1 MPPRTRLRTAAASQ
15 MANAVSLRSTEQ
27 PHKKAVS
34 PLKRAEHPQT
44 PTSGNSPSKKKLK
57 TIVKQ
62 ALLQP
67 VPPPPRWREAYALIE
82 EQRKT
87 FIAPVDTMG
96 CDKAGD
102 VDINKLVCNEDS
114 ASTKMGVLKEER
126 SERDRRL
133 SCLVSLMLSSQTK
146 DEVTAQAT
154 LNLRLNLENSL
165 TVDSLRNASLNEIE
179 NCINKVG
186 FWKKKAQFIKLMADD
201 LFFKHDSDVPKTLEE
216 LVALK
221 GVGPKM
227 AFLALSNAWS
237 INLGIGVDTHVHRI
251 SNRLGWVQTSDPEA
265 TRIHLES
272 WLPRD
277 LFQEINHL
285 LVGFGQVICL
295 PVGPKCED
303 CYVGRVPELC
313 PSSKAEANREKIK
326 SKSLKRIKSTSSS
339 QSPKKGLS
347 RSQKAHIDIK
357 LEDPEDCNNN
367 SDPDKI
373 TSPSVTLKSSRF
385 FTDSRLKQDQEQLIK
400 QESPEDADDKQ
411 KQKGKQVEIDPMPIR
426 TDHEATRTSIE
437 AIDNSPLASSPLS
450 EIDDHLT
457 PQPCSSHQALSW

>member
-1 MPPRTRLRTAAASQ
+1 MPPRTRLNTQALQSTANSAP
-15 MANAVSLRSTEQ
+15 VSSAKRS
-27 PHKKAVS
+27 PSKAVS
-34 PLKRAEHPQT
+34 PSKRSHPALSSSPEKL
-44 PTSGNSPSKKKLK
+44 PTKKKTK
-57 TIVKQ
+57 TVVKQ
-62 ALLQP
+62 ALLDP
-67 VPPPPRWREAYALIE
+67 VPPPARWKEAYRLIE

-102 VDINKLVCNEDS
+102 MDLNQIDS
-114 ASTKMGVLKEER
+114 SDSISKEKIDQLKQR
-126 SERDRRL
+126 SERERRL

-154 LNLRLNLENSL
+154 LNLRLQLKDSL
-165 TVDSLRNASLNEIE
+165 TVDSLRSASLNEIE

-201 LFFKHDSDVPKTLEE
+201 LFLKHDSDVPKTLEE
-216 LVALK
+216 LIALK

-272 WLPRD
+272 WLPRE

-295 PVGPKCED
+295 PVGPKCENCD
-303 CYVGRVPELC
+303 VGKVQGLC
-313 PSSKAEANREKIK
+313 PSSKVEANRQKLKLQSGKREKPTA
-326 SKSLKRIKSTSSS
+326 STP
-339 QSPKKGLS
+339 SPKKLSS
-347 RSQKAHIDIK
+347 RSQKAHIAIK
-357 LEDPEDCNNN
+357 LEEADHNI
-367 SDPDKI
+367 SDEKAANHG
-373 TSPSVTLKSSRF
+373 SPILKSSRF
-385 FTDSRLKQDQEQLIK
+385 FQLDQPVKQEQQELVIKEETQEDEEDKTENEDKPIRIKGGNVNLDPKTSTDSKN
-400 QESPEDADDKQ
+400 
-411 KQKGKQVEIDPMPIR
+411 
-426 TDHEATRTSIE
+426 ATHS
-437 AIDNSPLASSPLS
+437 SFVSSPLT
-450 EIDDHLT
+450 EMDEDVNPLL
-457 PQPCSSHQALSW
+457 CSTDQALAW

>member
-1 MPPRTRLRTAAASQ
+1 MPPRTRLRTVTLQRTKSAPASSVQ
-15 MANAVSLRSTEQ
+15 KLPAKDA
-27 PHKKAVS
+27 S
-34 PLKRAEHPQT
+34 PTKRPAPSQG
-44 PTSGNSPSKKKLK
+44 TSPEKSPRKKKPK

-62 ALLQP
+62 ALLNP
-67 VPPPPRWREAYALIE
+67 VPPPARWKETYGLIE

-102 VDINKLVCNEDS
+102 VGPDYQLKSTSDS
-114 ASTKMGVLKEER
+114 TISQDKIDQLNQR

-154 LNLRLNLENSL
+154 LNLRLYLKDSL
-165 TVDSLRNASLNEIE
+165 TVDSLRNASLAEIE

-186 FWKKKAQFIKLMADD
+186 FWKKKAQYIKLMADD
-201 LFFKHDSDVPKTLEE
+201 LFFKHDSDVPKTLDE

-227 AFLALSNAWS
+227 AFLALSNAWA

-251 SNRLGWVQTSDPEA
+251 SNRLGWLQTSDPEA
-265 TRIHLES
+265 TRINLES

-303 CYVGRVPELC
+303 CYVGKVPGLC
-313 PSSKAEANREKIK
+313 PSSKVEANRQK
-326 SKSLKRIKSTSSS
+326 LKPQLTKRAKSTASSTP
-339 QSPKKGLS
+339 SPKKPS
-347 RSQKAHIDIK
+347 RAHIAIK
-357 LEDPEDCNNN
+357 LEETDAVDH
-367 SDPDKI
+367 PDQK
-373 TSPSVTLKSSRF
+373 TSKQSPRLRSSRF
-385 FTDSRLKQDQEQLIK
+385 FQNGHHSVKQEGQDPVIKDEDQDQGEKPEVDNKPTRPKSENGNLSQEINNNSEKLI
-400 QESPEDADDKQ
+400 
-411 KQKGKQVEIDPMPIR
+411 
-426 TDHEATRTSIE
+426 H
-437 AIDNSPLASSPLS
+437 SPLVSSPLS
-450 EIDDHLT
+450 EIDDDSNPLL
-457 PQPCSSHQALSW
+457 CSPSPALAW